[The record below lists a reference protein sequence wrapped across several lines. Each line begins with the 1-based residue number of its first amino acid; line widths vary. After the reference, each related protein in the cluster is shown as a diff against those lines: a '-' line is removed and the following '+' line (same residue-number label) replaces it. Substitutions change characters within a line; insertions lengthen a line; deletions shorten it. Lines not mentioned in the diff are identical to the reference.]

1 MCVELFLFPLLSFRW
16 HAFISATSASAQMVW
31 RMVNRMAQKVK
42 WKSWR
47 FLWSFCEGTDV
58 ISIVVLNR
66 FGFLKFHRYRVFY
79 FMSKIDAN
87 NKSSFSTQLKWS
99 WLMYLITFVRHMPS
113 HRSHSTL
120 HFGGCRI
127 LNASILVLADLKI
140 LLWIDLDIMLVAGW
154 HKQEKRE
161 KNNEA
166 ITNDL
171 FPKAK
176 HIIHTFF
183 CVAIGIATN
192 IFKISDKNDFL
203 EFLGLSLESSIYRTV
218 LLFPMHSLIW

>member
-127 LNASILVLADLKI
+127 LNASILVSADLKI

-154 HKQEKRE
+154 HKQEERE
-161 KNNEA
+161 KNNKA

-218 LLFPMHSLIW
+218 LLFTMHSLIW

>member
-154 HKQEKRE
+154 HKQEERE
-161 KNNEA
+161 KNNKA

-171 FPKAK
+171 FP
-176 HIIHTFF
+176 
-183 CVAIGIATN
+183 
-192 IFKISDKNDFL
+192 
-203 EFLGLSLESSIYRTV
+203 
-218 LLFPMHSLIW
+218 